1 MCAVCIVILC
11 NVAFHLI
18 WARTHIILLWHF
30 IESDKICDMRRPFT
44 FIQTIHDGDQFTC
57 VACVLF
63 FSSQMCA
70 RKRREWNGRMQW
82 EINLLIRKKHTM
94 RQTNQK
100 CVHTY
105 ICYWCTR
112 TDAVYLKP
120 QCNTTQRNIT
130 NHMHAI
136 RNNITIE
143 KRMSDSFCVSVLCFY
158 LFITLFFGSS
168 IVVAHGVCVYEC
180 ACAYV
185 TVFFFHVQ
193 LLWSH
198 SIWFFL
204 LFFSLSI
211 FLSLTQM

>member
-1 MCAVCIVILC
+1 MAINLR
-11 NVAFHLI
+11 AL
-18 WARTHIILLWHF
+18 R
-30 IESDKICDMRRPFT
+30 
-44 FIQTIHDGDQFTC
+44 
-57 VACVLF
+57 ACVL

-168 IVVAHGVCVYEC
+168 LVIAHGVCMCVWVFLC
-180 ACAYV
+180 LCHRLLLSCPIALITFDLV
-185 TVFFFHVQ
+185 FSSVFFSIYLSFP
-193 LLWSH
+193 H
-198 SIWFFL
+198 SNVN
-204 LFFSLSI
+204 
-211 FLSLTQM
+211 SLTSM

>member
-1 MCAVCIVILC
+1 MWYASSV
-11 NVAFHLI
+11 
-18 WARTHIILLWHF
+18 HIY
-30 IESDKICDMRRPFT
+30 SDDTRWRSIYVR
-44 FIQTIHDGDQFTC
+44 C
-57 VACVLF
+57 VRACF

-94 RQTNQK
+94 RQTNQN

-168 IVVAHGVCVYEC
+168 LVVAHGVCVC
-180 ACAYV
+180 MSMSVLVLMSPSSSFMSNCFDHIRFG
-185 TVFFFHVQ
+185 FFFC
-193 LLWSH
+193 
-198 SIWFFL
+198 FFL
-204 LFFSLSI
+204 YLSFFPSLKCK
-211 FLSLTQM
+211 